1 MLSAL
6 LQHRIV
12 RNIFSLGVL
21 QIANYIVPLL
31 GWPLM
36 GRMLGVEQF
45 GVIMMLLAICAMA
58 NILTDFGFNLS
69 ATHTIA
75 QDRENKD
82 KVAQLLGNI
91 FAIKGIL
98 ALLSCFIV
106 TVYMLQQ
113 FQQDS
118 VDIWTFVLVNL
129 TVVVQAFS
137 SLWFFYGIE
146 KMSQITKVNIVAKVS
161 YVVILFLVLPI
172 FLHINVVLLCF
183 LISQLL
189 ITVLCIRLIKKEG
202 YFIKIPKAEMLW
214 HEIKYSFGF
223 FISRVAVSVY
233 TLANTLVLGHFN
245 GAAVA
250 GLYGAAE
257 KLYSAGNG
265 VSGIFSQALFPY
277 LTKTGN
283 LSLLFKVT
291 LALLLPVS
299 IGCYVVGLF
308 ADDIMAL
315 VFGEEFRK
323 AGDLLSLFLVLLNI
337 TFFSIL
343 LGYPGFSAIGKVYLA
358 NYTVMVGA
366 VFHIIGLSMLY
377 WLDTISTK
385 NILLLTIATEILIL
399 LLRCVGLFKYRH
411 YTRGTAL

>member
-202 YFIKIPKAEMLW
+202 YFIKMPKAEMLW
-214 HEIKYSFGF
+214 YEIKYSFGF

-257 KLYSAGNG
+257 KLYGAGNG
-265 VSGIFSQALFPY
+265 VAGMVSQAVYPY
-277 LTKTGN
+277 MVKHSN
-283 LSLLFKVT
+283 LK
-291 LALLLPVS
+291 LLLQIA
-299 IGCYVVGLF
+299 IGLAISVMIGAYILSFFSEDLIVL
-308 ADDIMAL
+308 L
-315 VFGEEFRK
+315 FGEEFRMANEYFK
-323 AGDLLSLFLVLLNI
+323 VFLIILCLSSVSMLF
-337 TFFSIL
+337 
-343 LGYPGFSAIGKVYLA
+343 GYPAFSVVKKVQWA
-358 NYTVMVGA
+358 NYTVVIGA
-366 VFHIIGLSMLY
+366 LLY
-377 WLDTISTK
+377 L
-385 NILLLTIATEILIL
+385 
-399 LLRCVGLFKYRH
+399 VGLLVLFYKNAITAIDILNLVLLIEIIILCLRVVMIVFFYRGL
-411 YTRGTAL
+411 RNE

>member
-1 MLSAL
+1 
-6 LQHRIV
+6 
-12 RNIFSLGVL
+12 
-21 QIANYIVPLL
+21 
-31 GWPLM
+31 M

-202 YFIKIPKAEMLW
+202 YFIKMPKAEMLW

-257 KLYSAGNG
+257 KLYGAGNG
-265 VSGIFSQALFPY
+265 VAGMVSQAVYPY
-277 LTKTGN
+277 MVKHSN
-283 LSLLFKVT
+283 LK
-291 LALLLPVS
+291 LLLQIA
-299 IGCYVVGLF
+299 IGLAISVMIGAYILSFFSEDLIVL
-308 ADDIMAL
+308 L
-315 VFGEEFRK
+315 FGEEFRMANEYFK
-323 AGDLLSLFLVLLNI
+323 VFLIILCLSSVSMLF
-337 TFFSIL
+337 
-343 LGYPGFSAIGKVYLA
+343 GYPAFSVVKKVQWA
-358 NYTVMVGA
+358 NYTVVIGA
-366 VFHIIGLSMLY
+366 LLY
-377 WLDTISTK
+377 L
-385 NILLLTIATEILIL
+385 
-399 LLRCVGLFKYRH
+399 VGLLVLFYKNAITAIDILNLVLLIEIIILCLRVVMIVFFYRGL
-411 YTRGTAL
+411 RNE

>member
-82 KVAQLLGNI
+82 KVAQLLGNV

-161 YVVILFLVLPI
+161 YLVILFLVLPI

-202 YFIKIPKAEMLW
+202 YFIKMPKAEMLW

-257 KLYSAGNG
+257 KLYGAGNG
-265 VSGIFSQALFPY
+265 VAGMVSQAVYPY
-277 LTKTGN
+277 MVKHSN
-283 LSLLFKVT
+283 LK
-291 LALLLPVS
+291 LLLQIA
-299 IGCYVVGLF
+299 IGLAISVMIGAYILSFFSEDLIVL
-308 ADDIMAL
+308 L
-315 VFGEEFRK
+315 FGEEFRMANEYFK
-323 AGDLLSLFLVLLNI
+323 VFLIILCLSSVSMLF
-337 TFFSIL
+337 
-343 LGYPGFSAIGKVYLA
+343 GYPAFSVVKKVQWA
-358 NYTVMVGA
+358 NYTVVIGA
-366 VFHIIGLSMLY
+366 LLY
-377 WLDTISTK
+377 L
-385 NILLLTIATEILIL
+385 
-399 LLRCVGLFKYRH
+399 VGLLVLFYKNAITAIDILNLVLLIEIIILCLRVVMIVFFYRGL
-411 YTRGTAL
+411 RNE

>member
-75 QDRENKD
+75 QDRENKY

-202 YFIKIPKAEMLW
+202 YFIKMPKAEMLW
-214 HEIKYSFGF
+214 YEIKYSFGF

-257 KLYSAGNG
+257 KLYGAGNG
-265 VSGIFSQALFPY
+265 VAGMVSQAVYPY
-277 LTKTGN
+277 MVKHSN
-283 LSLLFKVT
+283 LK
-291 LALLLPVS
+291 LLLQIA
-299 IGCYVVGLF
+299 IGLAISVMIGAYILSFFSEDLIVL
-308 ADDIMAL
+308 L
-315 VFGEEFRK
+315 FGEEFRMANEYFK
-323 AGDLLSLFLVLLNI
+323 VFLIILCLSSVSMLF
-337 TFFSIL
+337 
-343 LGYPGFSAIGKVYLA
+343 GYPAFSVVKKVQWA
-358 NYTVMVGA
+358 NYTVVIGA
-366 VFHIIGLSMLY
+366 LLY
-377 WLDTISTK
+377 L
-385 NILLLTIATEILIL
+385 
-399 LLRCVGLFKYRH
+399 VGLLVLFYKNAITAIDILNLVLLIEIIILCLRVVMIVFFYRGL
-411 YTRGTAL
+411 RNE

>member
-202 YFIKIPKAEMLW
+202 YFIKMPKAEMLW

-257 KLYSAGNG
+257 KLYGAGNG
-265 VSGIFSQALFPY
+265 VAGMVSQAVYPY
-277 LTKTGN
+277 MVKHSN
-283 LSLLFKVT
+283 LK
-291 LALLLPVS
+291 LLLQIA
-299 IGCYVVGLF
+299 IGLAISVMIGAYILSFFSEDLIVL
-308 ADDIMAL
+308 L
-315 VFGEEFRK
+315 FGEEFRMANEYFK
-323 AGDLLSLFLVLLNI
+323 VFLIILCLSSVSMLF
-337 TFFSIL
+337 
-343 LGYPGFSAIGKVYLA
+343 GYPAFSVVKKVQWA
-358 NYTVMVGA
+358 NYTVVIGA
-366 VFHIIGLSMLY
+366 LLY
-377 WLDTISTK
+377 L
-385 NILLLTIATEILIL
+385 
-399 LLRCVGLFKYRH
+399 VGLLVLFYKNAITAIDILNLVLLIEIIILCLRVVMIVFFYRGL
-411 YTRGTAL
+411 RNE

>member
-82 KVAQLLGNI
+82 KVAQLLGNV

-161 YVVILFLVLPI
+161 YLVILFLVLPI

-202 YFIKIPKAEMLW
+202 YFIKMPKAEMLW

-257 KLYSAGNG
+257 KLYGAGNG
-265 VSGIFSQALFPY
+265 VSGIFSQAVYPY
-277 LTKTGN
+277 MVKHSN
-283 LSLLFKVT
+283 LK
-291 LALLLPVS
+291 LLLQIA
-299 IGCYVVGLF
+299 IGLAISVMIGAYILSFFSEDLIVL
-308 ADDIMAL
+308 L
-315 VFGEEFRK
+315 FGEEFRMANEYFK
-323 AGDLLSLFLVLLNI
+323 VFLIILCLSSVSMLF
-337 TFFSIL
+337 
-343 LGYPGFSAIGKVYLA
+343 GYPAFSVVKKVQWA
-358 NYTVMVGA
+358 NYTVVIGA
-366 VFHIIGLSMLY
+366 LLY
-377 WLDTISTK
+377 L
-385 NILLLTIATEILIL
+385 
-399 LLRCVGLFKYRH
+399 VGLLVLFYKNAITAIDILNLVLLIEIIILCLRVVMIVFFYRGL
-411 YTRGTAL
+411 RNE

>member
-113 FQQDS
+113 FKQDS
-118 VDIWTFVLVNL
+118 VDIWTFVFVNL

-202 YFIKIPKAEMLW
+202 YFIKMPKAEMLW

-257 KLYSAGNG
+257 KLYGAGNG
-265 VSGIFSQALFPY
+265 VAGMVSQAVYPY
-277 LTKTGN
+277 MVKHSN
-283 LSLLFKVT
+283 LK
-291 LALLLPVS
+291 LLLQIA
-299 IGCYVVGLF
+299 IGLAISVMIGAYILSFFSEDLIVL
-308 ADDIMAL
+308 L
-315 VFGEEFRK
+315 FGEEFRMANEYFK
-323 AGDLLSLFLVLLNI
+323 VFLIILCLSSVSMLF
-337 TFFSIL
+337 
-343 LGYPGFSAIGKVYLA
+343 GYPAFSVVKKVQWA
-358 NYTVMVGA
+358 NYTVVIGA
-366 VFHIIGLSMLY
+366 LLY
-377 WLDTISTK
+377 L
-385 NILLLTIATEILIL
+385 
-399 LLRCVGLFKYRH
+399 VGLLVLFYKNAITAIDILNLVLLIEIIILCLRVVMIVFFYRGL
-411 YTRGTAL
+411 RNE